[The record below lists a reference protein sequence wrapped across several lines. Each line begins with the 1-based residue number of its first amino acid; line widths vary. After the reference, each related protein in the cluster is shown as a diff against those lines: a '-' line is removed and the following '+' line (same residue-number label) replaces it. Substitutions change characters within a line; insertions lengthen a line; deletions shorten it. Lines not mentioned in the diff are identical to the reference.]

1 VPLKKHWRNLF
12 FKRLR
17 INALF
22 WKVRSFEEKLNLC
35 FHGFFESNKTSS
47 NVENF
52 ALLLKCEMLWNDPS
66 SSRVPVYHQ
75 NFTFCSR
82 KQFCSFRLHRDLTI
96 GAPETSFRPNFG
108 IIKFQQ
114 IWNLTT
120 PKIGM

>member
-1 VPLKKHWRNLF
+1 VPLKKHWRSLF

-35 FHGFFESNKTSS
+35 FHGFFKSNKISS
-47 NVENF
+47 N
-52 ALLLKCEMLWNDPS
+52 LEMFSFWNVRFYESDPS
-66 SSRVPVYHQ
+66 SSRVSVYHQ

-82 KQFCSFRLHRDLTI
+82 KQFCSFSLHRDLTI
-96 GAPETSFRPNFG
+96 AAPETSFTPNFG

-120 PKIGM
+120 PKIDM